1 MLTPASKEEE
11 GFLRI
16 RNEDVPV
23 RTLWIDQSK
32 LTFFVDNPRIY
43 SIVRAGDRH
52 PEQEDICKEL
62 LELEHVRELKE
73 DIKLN
78 GGLIDPLIV
87 RAGTLEVLEGNSR
100 LAAYRWL
107 YRNDDPLA
115 WARVKCTLLPED
127 IDERLV
133 FALLGQYHIKGKK
146 DWQPFEQAGF
156 LYRRFRNQKQ
166 DIPTVATEFGLR
178 LGEARHLIRVY
189 EFMVEHGEDTPERWS
204 YYFEYLRNTKV
215 GNARTQY
222 PDFDKLIVGKIR
234 SGEINRAVDV
244 RDGLPM
250 VCNDKR
256 FLKRFCEGKLNFA
269 EAVERAEDAGGD
281 NADLQRIKK
290 FSKWLAGSDT
300 ESDLIDNEKNIRD
313 KIEYEL
319 TQIEKRIAKIK
330 TKLEKAKEKEEH
342 ALARRQA

>member
-1 MLTPASKEEE
+1 ML
-11 GFLRI
+11 
-16 RNEDVPV
+16 
-23 RTLWIDQSK
+23 
-32 LTFFVDNPRIY
+32 
-43 SIVRAGDRH
+43 
-52 PEQEDICKEL
+52 
-62 LELEHVRELKE
+62 
-73 DIKLN
+73 
-78 GGLIDPLIV
+78 
-87 RAGTLEVLEGNSR
+87 
-100 LAAYRWL
+100 
-107 YRNDDPLA
+107 
-115 WARVKCTLLPED
+115 
-127 IDERLV
+127 

-189 EFMVEHGEDTPERWS
+189 EFMVEHGEDTPDRWS

-215 GNARTQY
+215 GTARTQY

-234 SGEINRAVDV
+234 SGEIKRAVDV
-244 RDGLPM
+244 RDSLPM
-250 VCNDKR
+250 LCNEPR
-256 FLKRFCEGKLNFA
+256 FLKRFCEGKLTFA

-281 NADLQRIKK
+281 NGDLQRIKK

-319 TQIEKRIAKIK
+319 TQIEKRIVKIK
-330 TKLEKAKEKEEH
+330 TKLEKVKQKEEH
-342 ALARRQA
+342 ALAKRQG